1 MAKSRKTTKSPENT
15 ARHADWLA
23 LIDISGGFLD
33 ADILNEKCGSGLER
47 LPLATVQQITQFYA
61 AWRNAVDTHD
71 PDLDEYHRTWFDAVY
86 YNLLGYAPRDFMA
99 WETPTGFFGD
109 SPYILEGP
117 DGARFEATRAMMR
130 EGKIAFYIRECEPD
144 QNLDEIP
151 QDGWNLSLTERMA
164 RLCRK
169 NQVCLGLLT
178 NGEQWRVVYSPT
190 DIHESASH
198 ATWYARIWSQ
208 ERETMHAF
216 AMFMGVRRSFG
227 NADDRIEALIDASRK
242 QQKSVSDTLETQVAH
257 AIETLIRCLDRADI
271 DRNRKLLAGV
281 SEREV
286 YEAALTVMMRLVFIL
301 CAEERKLLLD
311 NELYDAHYAATTL
324 REQLLTDQAELGDA
338 VLEIRHDAWTRL
350 LALFRAI
357 YGGIRYEDLRMP
369 PLGGNLFDPDKYPFL
384 EGRDNSTSWRDTP
397 ANPLPIDNRTVLL
410 LLNALQVLS
419 RRTGAQTISYKTLG
433 IEQIG
438 HVYEGLLELTVIR
451 AKETMIGISAPPQQT
466 KQAKGEPFISSA
478 TTVDGINIALE
489 KLERRVFD
497 GDDPAQILKKVAG
510 KRDADRF
517 RSALH
522 RVCNTQEL
530 YRRVEPYLDYIRA
543 DAWGEPCVIYPGSFM
558 LVAGTD
564 RRETGAHYTPR
575 FLTEQIVATTLGP
588 LVYEGTKTGT
598 PREQW
603 RVRSAA
609 QLLDLRICDPAMGS
623 GAFLVQACRYLGER
637 LVEAW
642 KQAESLGMK
651 VTDTGAVVATLDDA
665 DPMTAN
671 EEERLT
677 QARRLIA
684 ERCLYGVDINPL
696 AVELAKLSIWLVTLS
711 KGRPFCFL
719 DHQLKC
725 GDSLVGVRDTRQIVN
740 LNMNPDA
747 PMSASFFKAAIDQA
761 VEEARALRKQI
772 QATRVISIDDID
784 AMRALHDK
792 AQMAMQRAG
801 LLADAM
807 CGIAMREAQN
817 AKRLDNA
824 LGSLKNMAGSIL
836 NGDAEQFE
844 YERQKAQS
852 DLNSGLPAGKPPLRT
867 FHWALEYPEV
877 FDAERGGF
885 DAICGNPPF
894 MGGQHLTGNFGTNY
908 RDYLVAFLADN
919 TSGSAD
925 LVAYFYLRAA
935 SLLKSGGCFG
945 LLATDTIAQGDT
957 RQVGLE
963 RMVQNGATIYDAT
976 PSMKWPGKG
985 ASLNVAIVHIYKGDD
1000 YRGTR
1005 RLNGKK
1011 VDHISAFLSDTE
1023 EYSPQ
1028 RLPENGEQ
1036 SYIGSYILGTGWLMS
1051 EQEARNYI
1059 ARDAK
1064 NAEVLYPYL
1073 GGEDLNSTPD
1083 QRATRWVIN
1092 FFDWP
1097 LARDAQ
1103 GSWCKLDEKAREK
1116 AIRAG
1121 HVPAD
1126 YPNRVAEDFP
1136 ELLQIVREK
1145 VKPERDKITD
1155 PKKQKRRNLW
1165 WQYAEPSTGLYH
1177 AIGRGAMF
1185 ALHPKGWN
1193 SDLPPLPKGEGEC
1206 GTSTQP
1212 QNYKYVLATV
1222 LVTKYFAPSFVE
1234 NNNVFNH
1241 KTCIITINE
1250 YNKHALL
1257 NSSIINIWVWKTSSR
1272 NNVSLNFSPSDSYET
1287 LPFPEHYDGALEGLG
1302 HELEEARRAV
1312 IGELTGAKSCGLTA
1326 IYNLYH
1332 DPSETGE
1339 SIERLRDIHRRIDEA
1354 VCRSYGWGDIKLDH
1368 GFYETEGLPA
1378 NDCIRYTI
1386 SPDAQ
1391 REVLKRL
1398 FALNKS
1404 RAEAAKAAKATTP
1417 APKGSGGRGAKPKA
1431 SDGQGSLF

>member
-1 MAKSRKTTKSPENT
+1 MAKTRKTTKSPENT

-33 ADILNEKCGSGLER
+33 ADILNEKCGPELDR
-47 LPLATVQQITQFYA
+47 LPLPVVQQIAQFYA
-61 AWRNAVDTHD
+61 AWRNAVDNHD
-71 PDLDEYHRTWFDAVY
+71 PELDEYHRAWLDAVY
-86 YNLLGYAPRDFMA
+86 YNLLGYEPRDFISSQDKDTA
-99 WETPTGFFGD
+99 
-109 SPYILEGP
+109 PYSLEGP
-117 DGARFEATRAMMR
+117 DGARFVATCAMMR
-130 EGKIAFYIRECEPD
+130 EGNIAFYIRECAPD
-144 QNLDEIP
+144 QDLNEIP
-151 QDGWNLSLTERMA
+151 QDGWNLSFTERMA

-178 NGEQWRVVYSPT
+178 NGEQWRVVYSPA

-216 AMFMGVRRSFG
+216 AMFMGVRRAFG

-438 HVYEGLLELTVIR
+438 HVYEGLLELTVVR
-451 AKETMIGISAPPQQT
+451 ANETMIGILESPPPQRGGGFRGWGQVG
-466 KQAKGEPFISSA
+466 ALS
-478 TTVDGINIALE
+478 TVDGINIALE
-489 KLERRVFD
+489 ELERRVFD

-575 FLTEQIVATTLGP
+575 FLTEQIVATTLEP
-588 LVYEGTKTGT
+588 LVYEGPKTGT

-609 QLLDLRICDPAMGS
+609 ELLDLRICDPAMGS

-651 VTDTGAVVATLDDA
+651 VTDTGAVVASLDGA
-665 DPMTAN
+665 DPMTGN

-725 GDSLVGVRDTRQIVN
+725 GDSLVGVHDTRQIVN

-747 PMSASFFKAAIDQA
+747 PMSASFFKADIERA
-761 VEEARALRKQI
+761 VEEACTLRRQI

-784 AMRALHDK
+784 AMRNLHDK
-792 AQMAMQRAG
+792 AQSAMQRAR

-807 CGIAMREAQN
+807 CGIAMREAKN
-817 AKRLDNA
+817 ATKLDNA
-824 LGSLKNMAGSIL
+824 LGSLKNMAGNLL
-836 NGDAEQFE
+836 NGDVEQFE
-844 YERQKAQS
+844 EERQKAQS
-852 DLNSGLPAGKPPLRT
+852 DLDSGLPAGKPPRRT
-867 FHWALEYPEV
+867 FHWALEFPEV
-877 FDAERGGF
+877 FDAKRGGF

-963 RMVQNGATIYDAT
+963 RMVQNGATIYNAT

-985 ASLNVAIVHIYKGDD
+985 ASLNVAIVHVYKGDD
-1000 YRGTR
+1000 YCGAL
-1005 RLNGKK
+1005 RLNGKA

-1028 RLPENGEQ
+1028 KLPENADQ
-1036 SYIGSYILGTGWLMS
+1036 SYQGSIILGQGWLMS
-1051 EQEARNYI
+1051 EQEAQDYI
-1059 ARDAK
+1059 AHNAK

-1073 GGEDLNSTPD
+1073 GGDDLYSTPD

-1097 LARDAQ
+1097 LARDAK
-1103 GSWCKLDEKAREK
+1103 GSWRELDEKAREK

-1185 ALHPKGWN
+1185 ALHPKGWT
-1193 SDLPPLPKGEGEC
+1193 EGD
-1206 GTSTQP
+1206 SYNK
-1212 QNYKYVLATV
+1212 NYLITARI
-1222 LVTKYFAPSFVE
+1222 TKYFTPTLI
-1234 NNNVFNH
+1234 NDKITVFCERIVVITNSNYS
-1241 KTCIITINE
+1241 KLGYFNSNIIS
-1250 YNKHALL
+1250 K
-1257 NSSIINIWVWKTSSR
+1257 WVWKTSSR
-1272 NNVSLNFSPSDSYET
+1272 NSISLNFSPSDAYET
-1287 LPFPEHYDGALEGLG
+1287 LPFPECYDGALDGLG

-1312 IGELTGAKSCGLTA
+1312 IAGLTGAKSCGLTA
-1326 IYNLYH
+1326 VYNLYH
-1332 DPSETGE
+1332 DPSEKSE
-1339 SIERLRDIHRRIDEA
+1339 LVERLRDIHRRIDEA
-1354 VCRSYGWGDIKLDH
+1354 VCRSYGWDDIKLDH

-1404 RAEAAKAAKATTP
+1404 RAEAAKAAKSTTP
-1417 APKGSGGRGAKPKA
+1417 APKGRGGRAAKPKA

>member
-15 ARHADWLA
+15 VRHADWLA

-33 ADILNEKCGSGLER
+33 ADILNEKCGPGLDR

-71 PDLDEYHRTWFDAVY
+71 PELGEYHRAWLDAVY
-86 YNLLGYAPRDFMA
+86 YNLLGYEQRDFKVPLSNG
-99 WETPTGFFGD
+99 EGD
-109 SPYILEGP
+109 LGGGASLEGP
-117 DGARFEATRAMMR
+117 DGARFEATSAMMR

-144 QNLDEIP
+144 QNLDDIP

-178 NGEQWRVVYSPT
+178 NGEQWRVVYSPA

-198 ATWYARIWSQ
+198 ATWYARIWGQ

-216 AMFMGVRRSFG
+216 AMFMGVRRAFG
-227 NADDRIEALIDASRK
+227 SADERIEALIDASRK

-369 PLGGNLFDPDKYPFL
+369 PLGGTLFDPDKYPFL
-384 EGRDNSTSWRDTP
+384 EGRDNSTSWRNTP

-438 HVYEGLLELTVIR
+438 HVYEGLLELTVVR
-451 AKETMIGISAPPQQT
+451 ANETMIGISAPPQQT

-489 KLERRVFD
+489 ELERRVFD

-575 FLTEQIVATTLGP
+575 FLTEQIVATTLEP
-588 LVYEGTKTGT
+588 LVYEGPKTGT

-609 QLLDLRICDPAMGS
+609 ELLDLRICDPAMGS

-642 KQAESLGMK
+642 NQAESLGMK
-651 VTDTGAVVATLDDA
+651 VTDTGAVVAALDGA

-725 GDSLVGVRDTRQIVN
+725 GDSLVGVHDIRQIVK
-740 LNMNPDA
+740 LHMNPETPTPVSLYQAD
-747 PMSASFFKAAIDQA
+747 IERA
-761 VEEARALRKQI
+761 VEEACTLRKQI
-772 QATRVISIDDID
+772 QATHVVSIDDID
-784 AMRALHDK
+784 AMRVLHDK
-792 AQMAMQRAG
+792 AQSAMQRAG

-807 CGIAMREAQN
+807 CGIAMREAKN
-817 AKRLDNA
+817 ATRLDNA

-836 NGDAEQFE
+836 NGDVEQFE
-844 YERQKAQS
+844 EERQKAQN
-852 DLNSGLPAGKPPLRT
+852 DLNSGLPDGKPPRRT
-867 FHWALEYPEV
+867 FHWALEFPEV

-976 PSMKWPGKG
+976 PSLKWPGKG
-985 ASLNVAIVHIYKGDD
+985 ASLNVAIVHVCKGDD
-1000 YRGTR
+1000 YRGIR
-1005 RLNGKK
+1005 RLNGKD
-1011 VDHISAFLSDTE
+1011 VDHISAYLSDAE

-1028 RLPENGEQ
+1028 KLPENADQ
-1036 SYIGSYILGTGWLMS
+1036 SYQGSIILGQGWLMS
-1051 EQEARNYI
+1051 EQEAQDYI
-1059 ARDAK
+1059 ALDAK

-1116 AIRAG
+1116 AIKSG

-1145 VKPERDKITD
+1145 VKPERDKNNRACYRD
-1155 PKKQKRRNLW
+1155 LW
-1165 WQYAEPSTGLYH
+1165 WQYAEKRPALYH

-1185 ALHPKGWN
+1185 ALHPKGWT
-1193 SDLPPLPKGEGEC
+1193 EGE
-1206 GTSTQP
+1206 SYNK
-1212 QNYKYVLATV
+1212 NYLITAR
-1222 LVTKYFAPSFVE
+1222 VTKYFTPVLTDDCE
-1234 NNNVFNH
+1234 TVFMEKVVVIADSNYS
-1241 KTCIITINE
+1241 KLA
-1250 YNKHALL
+1250 YF
-1257 NSSIINIWVWKTSSR
+1257 NSSIISIWVWKTSSR
-1272 NNVSLNFSPSDSYET
+1272 NSISLNFSPSDSYET
-1287 LPFPEHYDGALEGLG
+1287 LPFPECYDGALESLG
-1302 HELEEARRAV
+1302 HALEDARRAV
-1312 IGELTGAKSCGLTA
+1312 IAGLTGAKSCGLTA
-1326 IYNLYH
+1326 VYNCYH
-1332 DPSETGE
+1332 NPSETGE
-1339 SIERLRDIHRRIDEA
+1339 LVERLHDIHRRIDEA
-1354 VCRSYGWGDIKLDH
+1354 VCRSYGWDDIKLDH
-1368 GFYETEGLPA
+1368 GFYETEVLPA

-1386 SPDAQ
+1386 SPNAQ

-1404 RAEAAKAAKATTP
+1404 RAEAAKAAKAVSPSPT
-1417 APKGSGGRGAKPKA
+1417 GRGGRGVRS
-1431 SDGQGSLF
+1431 SDGQGNLF